1 MAGRYKKKEEERK
14 SEYVK
19 FRCTPAQKEQ
29 ILKNCGEENLS
40 SFLLKTALRRKNNYV
55 HLSQE
60 VIMLKTQLRVLTH
73 ELKQMTRQIDWK
85 GNPRVK
91 SKEIEVLKGITE
103 LVRKTF
109 DELKKNTDQQG
120 EKSSDKQQ

>member
-1 MAGRYKKKEEERK
+1 MAGRYKKKEEELK

-40 SFLLKTALRRKNNYV
+40 SFLLKAALRRKNNYV
-55 HLSQE
+55 HLSRE
-60 VIMLKTQLRVLTH
+60 VLLLKTQLRVLTH
-73 ELKQMTRQIDWK
+73 ELKQMIRQLDWK
-85 GNPRVK
+85 GHPRIK
-91 SKEIEVLKGITE
+91 SKEIEVLRGITD

-109 DELKKNTDQQG
+109 DELQKYTRQDNGRTPDQ
-120 EKSSDKQQ
+120 

>member
-29 ILKNCGEENLS
+29 ILRNCGEENLS

-55 HLSQE
+55 HLSRELLTFKLQLGTLAYNIKSIARTISWKGDPRIKGQE
-60 VIMLKTQLRVLTH
+60 VK
-73 ELKQMTRQIDWK
+73 
-85 GNPRVK
+85 
-91 SKEIEVLKGITE
+91 VLKDIAE
-103 LVRKTF
+103 LVIQTRK
-109 DELKKNTDQQG
+109 ELEKYADQQG
-120 EKSSDKQQ
+120 EKQAGQ